1 MVCIYKNASASAP
14 RDPLPGLCPWTP
26 LGDCVPRASDWL
38 CSASNIFPK
47 FTPIK
52 CGICQSTIN
61 STITSADVCSVS
73 KLHACNRLA
82 STSFRRQLL
91 GMLLVQRWRGSSCN
105 VRLSDLMMSFLFF
118 QTGMSRLRVGARTG
132 SRCDLRHWSWS
143 KKLAARVSG
152 LPVGKNR
159 MILGSLVFTHY
170 ETVTDRQ
177 TDKPPI
183 PIVPL

>member
-1 MVCIYKNASASAP
+1 
-14 RDPLPGLCPWTP
+14 LGLG
-26 LGDCVPRASDWL
+26 LGVPA
-38 CSASNIFPK
+38 
-47 FTPIK
+47 T
-52 CGICQSTIN
+52 CGIE
-61 STITSADVCSVS
+61 
-73 KLHACNRLA
+73 
-82 STSFRRQLL
+82 
-91 GMLLVQRWRGSSCN
+91 
-105 VRLSDLMMSFLFF
+105 
-118 QTGMSRLRVGARTG
+118 VG
-132 SRCDLRHWSWS
+132 L